1 MIWCGQAILS
11 HSYQYKISY
20 SQTQHTDGN
29 FWINIYLAF
38 LRAVGDGCGTELA
51 LSASLCV
58 PFKTVLAS
66 PLHRLRFLVQISTE
80 NSSYHFVPTLQFFL
94 PSLPSL
100 HTYTFTLGAK
110 ANKNVH
116 NWMVEKHRNMQYCSN
131 LDHTRHEKSSKPSA
145 TRLSLKTP
153 FKGFKCVFEWTICV
167 I

>member
-20 SQTQHTDGN
+20 SQTQHSDGN

-116 NWMVEKHRNMQYCSN
+116 RCFFGKRKFCN
-131 LDHTRHEKSSKPSA
+131 SSISA
-145 TRLSLKTP
+145 HIQSRQREVILKRSAI
-153 FKGFKCVFEWTICV
+153 EWWRSIVICN
-167 I
+167 IART